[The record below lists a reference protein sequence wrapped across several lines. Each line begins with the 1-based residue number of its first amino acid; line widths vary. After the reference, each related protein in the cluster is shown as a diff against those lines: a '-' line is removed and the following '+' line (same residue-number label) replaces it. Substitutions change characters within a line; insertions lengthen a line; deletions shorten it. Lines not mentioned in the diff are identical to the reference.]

1 MAGHGEEGQI
11 GRAETARKPGS
22 ISHPHPSHVCARDG
36 RGYPWRDPALSE
48 TPRPCG
54 RGLRSGLWLRPRC
67 SSGGGGRG
75 QRGSFPCC
83 VCRCLLAILLQSPF
97 LSAGLRGP
105 RGGRHRKRGRGRR
118 KEEGSAPFLF
128 FASKFFLICKFLFC
142 KYFGDIDFSP
152 RAPPFFPEEC
162 AAPPSPVAPRR

>member
-1 MAGHGEEGQI
+1 MPQARNPCLACGWPRRGGPNRESGNS
-11 GRAETARKPGS
+11 AEAWFQLLTPTQAT
-22 ISHPHPSHVCARDG
+22 CARCG

-48 TPRPCG
+48 APRPCG

-105 RGGRHRKRGRGRR
+105 WGGRHRKGGRGRR
-118 KEEGSAPFLF
+118 KEEGSAAF
-128 FASKFFLICKFLFC
+128 FIFC
-142 KYFGDIDFSP
+142 IKYF
-152 RAPPFFPEEC
+152 
-162 AAPPSPVAPRR
+162 